1 MKIFLSILGLMGL
14 YVYAAVAQSDMP
26 EWFVLGNRGN
36 LVEDTVSQEEN
47 VSVPSIDSEKI
58 FFNYGFEDKLRFANN
73 NKDLELTEKWLKK
86 EFATEKTRN
95 IVLSP
100 LDFYVSSVLL
110 ANGVVDQTLFE
121 FSKIFSVMRLAEVN
135 QQVKS
140 YIMRRNGSTSIQL
153 SLWGKF
159 FSSHFSELMKK
170 QLNAEIW
177 GLNDT
182 TKVINDWIKAKTY
195 GKIDNIITVE
205 PVKEADIFLASSAY
219 FEAPWRQP
227 FTDKSVVKQNFR
239 NLNGRETEIEMLHE
253 EMEADYFE
261 NETMVALRLFY
272 DTGDYISLFMPKNE
286 SNFENFVTDMTSS
299 AFKPD
304 FEKKSVDIMLPKMEI
319 EYQSGMIKDVYKM
332 LGVQKIFEKGN
343 YEFAK
348 MISFDEAN
356 FIKDV
361 LLKAKIKLDDG
372 RIPDRPEEETKLT
385 ANLSEKATFYA
396 NRPFV
401 FLINNG
407 DFVGVV
413 VKAD

>member
-1 MKIFLSILGLMGL
+1 MNKKILTR
-14 YVYAAVAQSDMP
+14 V
-26 EWFVLGNRGN
+26 
-36 LVEDTVSQEEN
+36 
-47 VSVPSIDSEKI
+47 
-58 FFNYGFEDKLRFANN
+58 KL
-73 NKDLELTEKWLKK
+73 
-86 EFATEKTRN
+86 
-95 IVLSP
+95 
-100 LDFYVSSVLL
+100 
-110 ANGVVDQTLFE
+110 
-121 FSKIFSVMRLAEVN
+121 
-135 QQVKS
+135 
-140 YIMRRNGSTSIQL
+140 
-153 SLWGKF
+153 
-159 FSSHFSELMKK
+159 
-170 QLNAEIW
+170 
-177 GLNDT
+177 
-182 TKVINDWIKAKTY
+182 INW
-195 GKIDNIITVE
+195 
-205 PVKEADIFLASSAY
+205 
-219 FEAPWRQP
+219 
-227 FTDKSVVKQNFR
+227 
-239 NLNGRETEIEMLHE
+239 H
-253 EMEADYFE
+253 YFE

-319 EYQSGMIKDVYKM
+319 EYQSGIIKDVYKM

-372 RIPDRPEEETKLT
+372 RIPDRPEEETKST